1 MAIDLNG
8 PAATD
13 LAGLY
18 QDLHAHPEL
27 SFQETRT
34 AAIVA
39 DHLVGLGYE
48 TTTSAGRT
56 GVVGILHNGEGP
68 AALLRA
74 GWVPGR

>member
-1 MAIDLNG
+1 MAIDLYP
-8 PAATD
+8 PAASD

-39 DHLVGLGYE
+39 DHLRKLGYQ
-48 TTTSAGRT
+48 TTTGVGRT
-56 GVVGILHNGEGP
+56 GVVGTLDFSRCTLAP
-68 AALLRA
+68 
-74 GWVPGR
+74 P